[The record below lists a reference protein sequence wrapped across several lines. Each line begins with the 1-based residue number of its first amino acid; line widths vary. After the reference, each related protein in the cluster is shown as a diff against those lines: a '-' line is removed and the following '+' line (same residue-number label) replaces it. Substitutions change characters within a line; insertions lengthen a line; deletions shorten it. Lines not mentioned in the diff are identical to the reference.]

1 MQDKM
6 TVHDVCE
13 ALRANG
19 ISFGENA
26 MTRLILDGKM
36 PFAVGTTTEKGR
48 AVTLIFRSA
57 FYRWLDS
64 MLGRKAVRAYE

>member
-19 ISFGENA
+19 ISFGEDA

-48 AVTLIFRSA
+48 AVTLIFR
-57 FYRWLDS
+57 
-64 MLGRKAVRAYE
+64 